1 MLLDKLKGTA
11 NSPATRRQLRI
22 SRDDKVKKICDAL
35 QSTRSGFIDLAI
47 DRLIEE
53 YERENK

>member
-1 MLLDKLKGTA
+1 MLLDRLKGTA
-11 NSPATRRQLRI
+11 NSPAIRRQLRI
-22 SRDDKVKKICDAL
+22 NRDNKVSKICDEL

-53 YERENK
+53 YEKENK